1 VDFTDLHATLAEIG
15 SSRAPAEITGRSFLP
30 LLTGKGAYRPRD
42 VQVWYSPDRRQS
54 AVLTGRWKAVWM
66 LDTLRLFDIERDPG
80 EITDLVAREPRVA
93 AQLDSIRRAE
103 DRRVQHPPLPGRN

>member
-1 VDFTDLHATLAEIG
+1 
-15 SSRAPAEITGRSFLP
+15 
-30 LLTGKGAYRPRD
+30 

-66 LDTLRLFDIERDPG
+66 LDTLRLFDVAGDPG
-80 EITDLVAREPRVA
+80 ETTDLAAREPRVV

-103 DRRVQHPPLPGRN
+103 DQRVRHTKPPARD